1 MTLQTDR
8 IAVVFG
14 ASGFVGR
21 YVVRALTRS
30 GWRVRAVTRRP
41 FQSAHLQVAGLP
53 GQVEIVKG
61 NIRSEA
67 SIEMAVSGADAV
79 VNLVGILAEG
89 GQQTFDA
96 LQSRGAGA
104 VARIA
109 AEHGIERMVHVSA
122 IGADGRSSSAYARTK
137 AEGEDAVAEAL
148 PGAVILRPSIVFGIE
163 DDFFNRFATMA
174 RFSPALPL
182 IGGGKTRFQ
191 PVYVGDVADA
201 VVAGLN
207 EPKHRGRTFEL
218 GGPEVLSFKA
228 LMELMLR
235 LIGRRR
241 ALVPLPFFAA
251 SMMGKA
257 GATAGKLPF
266 VTPPLTDDQ
275 VELLRR
281 DNVVGLGQEA
291 VGTLADL
298 GVEPHTLDAVL
309 PTYLYRYRKQG
320 QFSPEVPI

>member
-1 MTLQTDR
+1 MTLQRDQL
-8 IAVVFG
+8 AVVFG

-41 FQSAHLQVAGLP
+41 FQAAHLQVAGLP
-53 GQVEIVKG
+53 GQVEIVRG

-67 SIEMAVSGADAV
+67 SIAMALSGADAA

-89 GQQTFDA
+89 GAQTFDA
-96 LQSRGAGA
+96 LQARGAGD
-104 VARIA
+104 VARAAA
-109 AEHGIERMVHVSA
+109 AEGIERVVHVSA
-122 IGADGRSSSAYARTK
+122 IGADEGSASDYARTK
-137 AEGEDAVAEAL
+137 GTGERLVAEHV

-163 DDFFNRFATMA
+163 DDFFNRFAKMA

-191 PVYVGDVADA
+191 AVYVGDVAAA
-201 VVAGLN
+201 VVAGLD
-207 EPKHRGRTFEL
+207 EAKHRGRTFEL
-218 GGPEVLSFKA
+218 GGPEVLTFKQ

-241 ALVPLPFFAA
+241 ALVPLPFPVAGL
-251 SMMGKA
+251 MGKG
-257 GATAGKLPF
+257 GAMAGKLPF
-266 VTPPLTDDQ
+266 VTPPITDDQ
-275 VELLRR
+275 VELLKR
-281 DNVVGLGQEA
+281 DNVVGEGVEA

-309 PTYLYRYRKQG
+309 PTYLYRYRRHG
-320 QFSPEVPI
+320 QFSPEVPV